1 MFKIGRR
8 GLIELKEKA
17 LDDHFL
23 RETESIDDGNRWK
36 WLKRG
41 ELKHKTESLLWA
53 AQKQGLRVNAIKY
66 SSDKTSDTPLCR
78 LCNEKTESI
87 THSVSECSILAKNQ
101 YRKRHDKVGTFVH
114 WLLF

>member
-17 LDDHFL
+17 LEDQFL

-41 ELKHKTESLLWA
+41 ELKHKTESLL
-53 AQKQGLRVNAIKY
+53 
-66 SSDKTSDTPLCR
+66 
-78 LCNEKTESI
+78 
-87 THSVSECSILAKNQ
+87 
-101 YRKRHDKVGTFVH
+101 
-114 WLLF
+114 